1 MADVPTAILG
11 ADFYLIT
18 TLHRICPNTSLLTVL
33 PLLTFRVFCLP
44 YCHLALCLP
53 SLILLPNFTAVF
65 VNFCNTPKLSIPH
78 LIHTSGP
85 PVFLLLSPVSARL
98 INRLIKAK
106 QDFEHMPHFGIIQ
119 PPKVVGRHHYI
130 WFLRNLMI
138 GTHVVIIVLSTMPP
152 LLIGIHLPTFQI
164 SLLFSMA
171 KDILNN

>member
-1 MADVPTAILG
+1 MFQYKLIDSTA
-11 ADFYLIT
+11 T
-18 TLHRICPNTSLLTVL
+18 
-33 PLLTFRVFCLP
+33 P
-44 YCHLALCLP
+44 YIQGIPSSLP
-53 SLILLPNFTAVF
+53 SLGLMF
-65 VNFCNTPKLSIPH
+65 SIPDFAPKFH
-78 LIHTSGP
+78 SSICQFLQPAKTFNTSP
-85 PVFLLLSPVSARL
+85 HSQPWSASFLLLSPVSARL
-98 INRLIKAK
+98 INRLTMAK

-164 SLLFSMA
+164 SLLFFMA